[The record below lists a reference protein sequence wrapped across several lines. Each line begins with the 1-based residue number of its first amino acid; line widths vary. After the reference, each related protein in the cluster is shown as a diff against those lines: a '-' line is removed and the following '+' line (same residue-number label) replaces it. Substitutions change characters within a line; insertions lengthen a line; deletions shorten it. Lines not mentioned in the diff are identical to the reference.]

1 MSNICPRLIDYF
13 VLVGSRL
20 PGNACSVQSP
30 EILCRFPPTNH
41 KDFPLPTDVSFFC
54 QPEGCINTSSNTFP
68 IKSLDNNLNG
78 IKSMTF
84 LFSLTDKDSSKT
96 RYGICTNFFRP
107 VNPRSVSKTTYPN
120 GREGT
125 RFGDVSGNGPVP
137 CSNESIQDKFLLSGK
152 LKNTNNVYSLT
163 SICLITHYPFATTFA
178 RLVQCVHKV
187 SSAPCGLVCD
197 EISERILKARLAFVN
212 LRHLWRRR
220 DIRLSTKGR
229 VYRAAV
235 RSVLLYGNIWDV
247 LTSNITLSCSYPVV
261 ESTRQFQC
269 WILRLLSAPAPIPGC
284 TCVYLSV
291 QPQTLGSPLC
301 FALPDQSRL
310 PLVDFPVNLPFEIM
324 VDVRLN
330 PLSIILASDNR
341 VDQTE
346 IYEVV
351 LQSSDYNKLSLT
363 ILSLVALLYPLQYMF
378 PVIPLL
384 PACMPDAE
392 QVSVYWIE
400 VVF

>member
-13 VLVGSRL
+13 VLIGSRL
-20 PGNACSVQSP
+20 PGNAYSVQSP

-68 IKSLDNNLNG
+68 IKSLDNNLSG

-107 VNPRSVSKTTYPN
+107 VNLRSLSKTTYPN

-125 RFGDVSGNGPVP
+125 HFGDVSGNGPVS
-137 CSNESIQDKFLLSGK
+137 CSNESIQDKSLPSGK

-178 RLVQCVHKV
+178 RLVQCVHV
-187 SSAPCGLVCD
+187 
-197 EISERILKARLAFVN
+197 ILKKL
-212 LRHLWRRR
+212 HK
-220 DIRLSTKGR
+220 LSKPSC
-229 VYRAAV
+229 VE
-235 RSVLLYGNIWDV
+235 SPDIWDV

-324 VDVRLN
+324 GIRKTFRLIMC
-330 PLSIILASDNR
+330 LLLEQK
-341 VDQTE
+341 V
-346 IYEVV
+346 
-351 LQSSDYNKLSLT
+351 SLLDF
-363 ILSLVALLYPLQYMF
+363 I
-378 PVIPLL
+378 
-384 PACMPDAE
+384 
-392 QVSVYWIE
+392 
-400 VVF
+400 